1 MKGSRKHADTVGNLA
16 APKDDGGTGIEP
28 TSGAEARSSCPIYGT
43 TEVVPFPISLC
54 ARTLNQGLRP
64 GLECGRALCAFS
76 YGFRSVGRVLRRL
89 RLAGRCVRWS

>member
-1 MKGSRKHADTVGNLA
+1 MKGGRKNADTVGNLA

-54 ARTLNQGLRP
+54 ARTLNEGLRP

-76 YGFRSVGRVLRRL
+76 YDFVLLGESSRLFRLTV
-89 RLAGRCVRWS
+89 RCVRWF